1 MRRLSLL
8 FLLFSLPLFFLV
20 PAMAQDTASI
30 VGTITD
36 ASGAAMPNVKITVAN
51 PAKGIDRPTESD
63 SVGAFRVGSL
73 PIGTYSVT
81 AEAPGFQKY
90 LQTDIILD
98 IGQVQRVD
106 VQMTV
111 GTTTQEVTVTGN
123 VVKVQT
129 DSGEQ
134 SSTITGNQIQ
144 ALNLNG
150 RQFVGLATLVPGAAV
165 NNGYNPTAVG
175 KKLLAYIEFSGNRHD
190 YNDWRQDGGNIY
202 NWQANGNFHTTPS
215 LDAIGEFK
223 ISTSNFGADMGARAG
238 ILVEMSTKSGTR
250 DFHGDA
256 YDYVRNNVMDANP
269 FFTNRQIGVQNAPK
283 VPLKWNDFG
292 FTFGGPL
299 YIPGHYNTDKTK
311 TFFFYSQEWRKV
323 RAGTELSANA
333 PTARMRAGDFSECDP
348 LSVNRNPLITGCGSI
363 NSDGS
368 VADLPVDPA
377 TGQYFTREG
386 NGLVPV
392 STQAQ
397 TFLNAWVPLPN
408 SGPIDWLKSPSVP
421 TEWRQEMIRVD
432 QNVGSKTRIYG
443 RATWEKFFATFV
455 PVFYTSSSY
464 DSISSVYGGP
474 SYNWV
479 GHVTHTFT
487 PTIVNDIMVHYDMFH
502 NQWANSAGPS
512 AGPNAVSKPSD
523 WSMKYLFAPNA
534 AQPILPGINVSD
546 DVMSFSEDY
555 GPRPYIANEHNFEL
569 KENLAI
575 TKSNHFLKMGFDYMQ
590 IGDNDWSIYTVIS
603 TNATTQGELAF
614 SNGSAVTTHN
624 ALADMDLGRIAT
636 YAETSATRGGV
647 PIGGYPHG
655 KYFHWALE
663 PYFQDDWRVTRRLTL
678 NLGVRA
684 YYLTRSHDQLGE
696 NDVAFVPQQF
706 NQAVQAPLISVNGAA
721 VVAPNAATG
730 QIYNFT
736 IFGNGLVQC
745 GVGQIARGCQI
756 QDGVR
761 PTPRFGFAYQPFSTP
776 NTVIR
781 GGYGMFYDQLT
792 TNEPGA
798 EGVAGNV
805 PVNLVS
811 NARDII
817 GYGSISPSA
826 AGPAPFA
833 MITANQQ
840 YPRTQQFSLG
850 VQHEFRSDWRLS
862 VSYVGNISQH
872 LSRTRQFNMI
882 PIGTTTKTAPALA
895 GTQYCDVNG
904 VCDVQASMINAA
916 HPAVF
921 FYPYQGW
928 DTIGLTET
936 SAASNYHSL
945 QSELRHNF
953 GHGLTMQTSY
963 TWSHMIDDGSNY
975 GSDPF
980 VDDSNMRRYYATS
993 SLDRRQVFNMNYVY
1007 ELPFLK
1013 NASNH
1018 YVKNAFGGWRVS
1030 GITSFFSGPPVDMGC
1045 MPSGMSTG
1053 IGGNAYCN
1061 ALAPIKVQKSVG
1073 NRAPYG
1079 PTAKWWD
1086 PSQVGMLSLD
1096 QLQANGQSGMFGYM
1110 GRNMLRGPGR
1120 NNWDVALHKDFL
1132 MPWFNGEHSTI
1143 QFRWETFNTFNHT
1156 QWKGFSS
1163 GCSGSTTPGTAC
1175 TGSANANT
1183 GFVSSDWGPR
1193 IMQLAL
1199 KYIF

>member
-8 FLLFSLPLFFLV
+8 LFVFCLFLFFLV

-30 VGTITD
+30 VGTIID
-36 ASGAAMPNVKITVAN
+36 ASGAAMPNVKVTVADVN
-51 PAKGIDRPTESD
+51 KGIERPTTTD
-63 SVGAFRVGSL
+63 SVGAFKVGSL
-73 PIGTYSVT
+73 PIGSYTVT
-81 AEAPGFQKY
+81 AEAPGFEKY
-90 LQTDIILD
+90 LQTDIILQ

-106 VQMTV
+106 VQMKV

-123 VVKVQT
+123 VIKVQT
-129 DSGEQ
+129 DDAVQ
-134 SSTITGNQIQ
+134 SSTITGTQIA

-165 NNGYNPTAVG
+165 NNSYNPTAVG
-175 KKLLAYIEFSGNRHD
+175 KKLLGYIEFSGNRHD
-190 YNDWRQDGGNIY
+190 FNDWRQDGGNIY

-223 ISTSNFGADMGARAG
+223 ISTSNYGADQGARSG

-256 YDYVRNNVMDANP
+256 YDYVRNDVFDANP
-269 FFTNRQIGVQNAPK
+269 FFTNRQIGVVNAPK

-292 FTFGGPL
+292 FTFGGPF
-299 YIPGHYNTDKTK
+299 YIPGHYNTDKSK

-323 RAGTELSANA
+323 RAGTNLDANA
-333 PTARMRAGDFSECDP
+333 PTPRMRNGDFSECDP
-348 LSVNRNPLITGCGSI
+348 LSPNRNTLITGCGSI
-363 NSDGS
+363 LGNGA

-408 SGPIDWLKSPSVP
+408 SGPIDWIKSPSVP

-443 RATWEKFFATFV
+443 RATWEKFFATFI

-487 PTIVNDIMVHYDMFH
+487 PTIVNDVMIHYDMFH
-502 NQWANSAGPS
+502 NQWANSAGPD
-512 AGPNAVSKPSD
+512 AGPNAVTKPAN

-534 AQPILPGINVSD
+534 AAPVLPGVFVSD
-546 DVMSFSEDY
+546 DVMSFGEDY
-555 GPRPYIANEHNFEL
+555 GPRPYIANEHNLEL

-575 TKSNHFLKMGFDYMQ
+575 TKGSHFLKMGFDF
-590 IGDNDWSIYTVIS
+590 IVAGDNDWDIYTQVS
-603 TNATTQGELAF
+603 TNATAQGELSF
-614 SNGSAVTTHN
+614 SNGSAVTTTN
-624 ALADMDLGRIAT
+624 ALADMYLGRIAN
-636 YAETSATRGGV
+636 YAEVSATRGGV
-647 PIGGYPHG
+647 PIGGYPHA
-655 KYFHWALE
+655 KFSFWALE
-663 PYFQDDWRVTRRLTL
+663 PYFQDDWRVTRRLTV

-684 YYLTRSHDQLGE
+684 YFLTRDHDHLKPPV
-696 NDVAFVPQQF
+696 DVQFMPQQY
-706 NQAVQAPLISVNGAA
+706 NPAVEAPLDASGAI
-721 VVAPNAATG
+721 VPNPATG
-730 QIYNFT
+730 QIYDFT
-736 IFGNGLVQC
+736 MFGNGLVQC
-745 GVGQIARGCQI
+745 GQGLIPQGCQNPT
-756 QDGVR
+756 GVR
-761 PTPRFGFAYQPFSTP
+761 PAPRVGFALQPFSNP

-781 GGYGMFYDQLT
+781 GGYGMYYDQLT
-792 TNEPGA
+792 SNEPGA
-798 EGVAGNV
+798 EGTAGNV

-811 NARDII
+811 TARDVI
-817 GYGSISPSA
+817 GYGAISPGA
-826 AGPAPFA
+826 AGPAPFL
-833 MITANQQ
+833 MDSANQQ
-840 YPRTQQFSLG
+840 YPRTNQFSLG
-850 VQHEFRSDWRLS
+850 VQHEFPSDWRLS
-862 VSYVGNISQH
+862 VSYVGNVSQH

-882 PIGTTTKTAPALA
+882 PIGATTKTVPALA
-895 GTQYCDVNG
+895 GTQYCDTSG
-904 VCDVQASMINAA
+904 VCDVQQSLINYA
-916 HPAVF
+916 HSIDF
-921 FYPYQGW
+921 FYPYQGY
-928 DTIGLTET
+928 DVITLEET

-953 GHGLTMQTSY
+953 GHGLTLQASY

-975 GSDPF
+975 GSDPN
-980 VDDSNMRRYYATS
+980 VDDSDMRRYYSTS
-993 SLDRRQVFNMNYVY
+993 SLDRRQVFNINYVY
-1007 ELPFLK
+1007 QLPFLK

-1018 YVKNAFGGWRVS
+1018 YVKNAFGGWEVS
-1030 GITSFFSGPPVDMGC
+1030 GITGFFSGPPVNFGC
-1045 MPSGMSTG
+1045 GISGLSTG
-1053 IGGNAYCN
+1053 IGGSSMCN
-1061 ALAPIKVQKSVG
+1061 ALAPIKVQKSVAD
-1073 NRAPYG
+1073 RAPYG
-1079 PTAKWWD
+1079 PTLKWWD
-1086 PSQVGMLSLD
+1086 PSTVAMLSTD
-1096 QLQANGQSGMFGYM
+1096 QLLANGEPGMFGYM

-1132 MPWFNGEHSTI
+1132 LPWFGGEHSTI

-1156 QWKGFSS
+1156 QFKGVSA
-1163 GCSGSTTPGTAC
+1163 GCSGATPPGTAC
-1175 TGSANANT
+1175 TGSPNKNI
-1183 GFVSSDWGPR
+1183 GFVSSAWDPR
-1193 IMQLAL
+1193 IMQFAL